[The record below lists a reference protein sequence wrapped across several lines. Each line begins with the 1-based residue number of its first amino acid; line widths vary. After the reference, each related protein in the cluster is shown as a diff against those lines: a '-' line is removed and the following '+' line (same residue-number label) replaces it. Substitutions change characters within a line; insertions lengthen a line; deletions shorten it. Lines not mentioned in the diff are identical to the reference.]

1 MGQYF
6 MDVFDIKTSVQAIRS
21 RLAPGRVVHCE
32 RNTGKT
38 TALLEWVHD
47 VLPEK
52 GVRSVGF
59 ITHDW
64 NSARR
69 LEVEYE
75 RRWPEPRD
83 GFNENSISVKFVPG
97 HEITRLLGFAS
108 EVVVDEWWKLREEDQ
123 RALRLNW
130 EVLAAVGTLEE
141 LMSVPI

>member
-1 MGQYF
+1 MN
-6 MDVFDIKTSVQAIRS
+6 MNEFDIKTSIQMIQS
-21 RLAPGRVVHCE
+21 RLSPGRVTNCG

-47 VLPEK
+47 ALPK
-52 GVRSVGF
+52 NGIKSVGF

-64 NSARR
+64 NSARH
-69 LEVEYE
+69 LEAEYNK
-75 RRWPEPRD
+75 RWPEPTD
-83 GFNENSISVKFVPG
+83 GVKENSISVKFVPG
-97 HEITRLLGFAS
+97 HEVIRLLGFAS